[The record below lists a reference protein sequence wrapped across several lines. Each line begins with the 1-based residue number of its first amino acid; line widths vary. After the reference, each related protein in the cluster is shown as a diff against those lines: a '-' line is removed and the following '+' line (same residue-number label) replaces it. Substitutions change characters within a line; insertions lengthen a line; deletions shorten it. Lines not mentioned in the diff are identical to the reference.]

1 MEYLSLGKIIDAFAL
16 DGTVKLMSTTDNAK
30 KRYQKGNKVF
40 LVNPKNHEQ
49 KELTVVS
56 YRSSGQIDFVKFEEI
71 KTKEEAL
78 SFKGFEIQVI
88 KDTNDLDEGYYFYSD
103 LRGCS
108 IVDQDGNIL
117 GTVKEVEEFPAQITL
132 RVGRKGN
139 GDFFVPFI
147 KDFIK
152 NVDIKNK
159 EIHINL
165 VEGMLWKL
173 QS

>member
-16 DGTVKLMSTTDNAK
+16 DGTVKLMSTTDNAS

-40 LVNPKNHEQ
+40 LVNTKTNEK

-71 KTKEEAL
+71 STKEEAL
-78 SFKGFEIQVI
+78 SLKGYEIQVI
-88 KDTNDLDEGYYFYSD
+88 KDNKDLNEGYYFYSD
-103 LRGCS
+103 LRDC
-108 IVDQDGNIL
+108 IIIDQHGNTL
-117 GTVKEVEEFPAQITL
+117 GKVKEVEEFPAQITL

-139 GDFFVPFI
+139 QDFFVPFI
-147 KDFIK
+147 KDFIVK
-152 NVDIKNK
+152 VDIENK

-165 VEGMLWKL
+165 VEGML
-173 QS
+173 

>member
-40 LVNPKNHEQ
+40 LVNTKNHEQ
-49 KELTVVS
+49 RELTVVS
-56 YRSSGQIDFVKFEEI
+56 YRSSGEIDFVKFEEI
-71 KTKEEAL
+71 STKEEAL

-108 IVDQDGNIL
+108 IVDQNGNIL

-139 GDFFVPFI
+139 ADFFVPFI

-165 VEGMLWKL
+165 VEGML
-173 QS
+173 

>member
-40 LVNPKNHEQ
+40 LFNPKNHERV
-49 KELTVVS
+49 ELTVVS
-56 YRSSGQIDFVKFEEI
+56 YRASGQIDFVKFEEI

-88 KDTNDLDEGYYFYSD
+88 KDSNDLNEGYYFYSD

-108 IVDQDGNIL
+108 IIDQSGNTL
-117 GTVKEVEEFPAQITL
+117 GIVKEVEEFPAQITL

-139 GDFFVPFI
+139 ADFFVPFI
-147 KDFIK
+147 KDFIVK
-152 NVDIKNK
+152 VDVESK

-165 VEGMLWKL
+165 VEGML
-173 QS
+173 

>member
-165 VEGMLWKL
+165 VEGML
-173 QS
+173 